1 MELLLV
7 DDHTLFRE
15 GLALV
20 LKNLDDNITIYEA
33 GDGDSAVAILS
44 DHPDVDLVLLDLQL
58 PGVNDFSLLKTLKQT
73 WPLVPIAILSANENP
88 NLIQQALALGAN
100 GFVTKSSNSKI
111 MLRAIQLIL
120 DGDIYIPKAILNTP
134 GNGPAM
140 PSISPPPPSTEPKQP
155 PQADIRL
162 TERQQAVLQLMADGL
177 SNKEIAK
184 ALGTS
189 PSTVK
194 VHVAAILRVLD
205 VSNRTHAVAA
215 AKGLGLVR

>member
-134 GNGPAM
+134 GNGPAT

-194 VHVAAILRVLD
+194 VHVAAILRVMD
-205 VSNRTHAVAA
+205 VSNRTQAVAA